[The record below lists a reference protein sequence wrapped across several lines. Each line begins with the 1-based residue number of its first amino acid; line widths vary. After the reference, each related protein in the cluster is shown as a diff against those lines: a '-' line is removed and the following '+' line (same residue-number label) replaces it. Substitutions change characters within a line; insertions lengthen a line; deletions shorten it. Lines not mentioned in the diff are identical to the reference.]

1 MYFWNVKRFTLPQ
14 MPSEKHSNV
23 IRYSAHGEK
32 SGRWPA
38 AANTRSVLAH
48 TNCFDYR
55 HLLSTKFRSYQ
66 LDTRT
71 EPVPRTTRAENGCRG
86 FFFSLFFFYNCWYNS
101 SNCRNEPKCKIKS
114 SKTHKCLFRG
124 RHWIFTS
131 LIQERRR
138 VFVYNTVGWTWC
150 CPGNF
155 CISGDNLAFV
165 RVIIKDMRNNL

>member
-71 EPVPRTTRAENGCRG
+71 EPMPRTTWAENGCRG
-86 FFFSLFFFYNCWYNS
+86 FFFPFFSFFIIVGTTQVTAEMNQSTKLKAAKSTSAYLEEDTEFLLPWCRKGGECLCITQEDPTNVSL
-101 SNCRNEPKCKIKS
+101 EIL
-114 SKTHKCLFRG
+114 LFIR
-124 RHWIFTS
+124 
-131 LIQERRR
+131 
-138 VFVYNTVGWTWC
+138 
-150 CPGNF
+150 
-155 CISGDNLAFV
+155 
-165 RVIIKDMRNNL
+165 